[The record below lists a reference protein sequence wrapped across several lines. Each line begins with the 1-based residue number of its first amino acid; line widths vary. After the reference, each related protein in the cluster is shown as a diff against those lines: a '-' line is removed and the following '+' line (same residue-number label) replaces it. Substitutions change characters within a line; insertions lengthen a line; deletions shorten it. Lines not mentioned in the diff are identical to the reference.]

1 MQTRWEQ
8 LTSLHR
14 ISSDS
19 LPINYLLIDIAR
31 WEEAKKVIY
40 QLIKQPELTLLFAG
54 TQHQALLEV
63 SPLLLKLPSESA
75 IKEKLLTEVRER
87 RAGVALCTSLP
98 CEALANHFRQ
108 FLTVKDGQGQSYLRF
123 YDPAIWLAIYACQY
137 DAPLVGLALEAVY
150 LPDWC
155 STAWCEVISLEQ
167 QTDLEHPVCLSPELL
182 AMAQKTRLLY
192 SLQAAQID
200 PALCY
205 GLASSLACL
214 IDKGLTEQWELT
226 PWLTLLND
234 YPAPVLDGR
243 MMQWLATFDIECHE
257 PLAMATRFWQHQ
269 THQPVEAL

>member
-14 ISSDS
+14 LSPDS
-19 LPINYLLIDIAR
+19 LPINYLLVDTAR
-31 WEEAKKVIY
+31 WEKAQEVSY
-40 QLIKQPELTLLFAG
+40 QLIEQPKLTLLFAG

-63 SPLLLKLPSESA
+63 SPFLLSLPSDTA
-75 IKEKLLTEVRER
+75 VKEKLLTEVRER
-87 RAGVALCTSLP
+87 RAGVALRSSLS
-98 CEALANHFRQ
+98 CEELANHFRL
-108 FLTVKDGQGQSYLRF
+108 FLTVPDGQGQSYLRF
-123 YDPAIWLAIYACQY
+123 YDPAIWLALYASQY
-137 DAPLVGLALEAVY
+137 DAALVGSALEAVY

-155 STAWCEVISLEQ
+155 SASWCEIVCAEREAAFEQ
-167 QTDLEHPVCLSPELL
+167 PVCLSSELL

-192 SLQAAQID
+192 SLQAARID

-214 IDKGLTEQWELT
+214 IEKGLTEQWELM

-243 MMQWLATFDIECHE
+243 MAQWLTTFDIECHE
-257 PLAMATRFWQHQ
+257 PLAVANRFWQHQ

>member
-14 ISSDS
+14 FSPDS
-19 LPINYLLIDIAR
+19 LPINYLLIDMAR
-31 WEEAKKVIY
+31 WEAAQEVIH
-40 QLIKQPELTLLFAG
+40 QFIEQPELTLLFTG
-54 TQHQALLEV
+54 THHQALLEV
-63 SPLLLKLPSESA
+63 SPLLLRLPSDSA
-75 IKEKLLTEVRER
+75 IKERLLTEVRDR
-87 RAGVALCTSLP
+87 RAGVALRASLS
-98 CEALANHFRQ
+98 CEELANHFRQ
-108 FLTVKDGQGQSYLRF
+108 FLTVPDGQGQSYLRF
-123 YDPAIWLAIYACQY
+123 YDPAIWLAIYVSQY
-137 DAPLVGLALEAVY
+137 DAPLVSSALEAVY

-155 STAWCEVISLEQ
+155 STAWCEIVSAEHEAALEQ
-167 QTDLEHPVCLSPELL
+167 PVCLSSELL

-192 SLQAAQID
+192 SLQAARID

-214 IDKGLTEQWELT
+214 IEKGLTEQWELM

-243 MMQWLATFDIECHE
+243 MAQWLATFDIECHE
-257 PLAMATRFWQHQ
+257 PLAVANRFWQHQ

>member
-14 ISSDS
+14 LSPDS
-19 LPINYLLIDIAR
+19 LPINYLLIDMAR
-31 WEEAKKVIY
+31 WEEAQEVIH
-40 QLIKQPELTLLFAG
+40 QLIEEPELTLLFAG
-54 TQHQALLEV
+54 THHQALLEV
-63 SPLLLKLPSESA
+63 SPLLLSLPSERTVR
-75 IKEKLLTEVRER
+75 ETLLTEVRER
-87 RAGVALCTSLP
+87 RAGVALRASLS
-98 CEALANHFRQ
+98 CEALANHFRP
-108 FLTVKDGQGQSYLRF
+108 FLTVPDGQGQSYLRF
-123 YDPAIWLAIYACQY
+123 YDPAIWLAIYASQY
-137 DAPLVGLALEAVY
+137 DAPLMGSVLEAVY

-155 STAWCEVISLEQ
+155 SATWCEIVSSGHQAALQ
-167 QTDLEHPVCLSPELL
+167 QPVRLSTELL

-192 SLQAAQID
+192 SLQATQID

-214 IDKGLTEQWELT
+214 IEKGLTEQWELM

-243 MMQWLATFDIECHE
+243 MAQWLATFDIACHE
-257 PLAMATRFWQHQ
+257 PLAVANRFWQHQ

>member
-14 ISSDS
+14 LSPDS
-19 LPINYLLIDIAR
+19 LPINYLLIDMAR
-31 WEEAKKVIY
+31 WEEAQEVIH
-40 QLIKQPELTLLFAG
+40 QLIEQPELTLLFAG
-54 TQHQALLEV
+54 THHQALLEV
-63 SPLLLKLPSESA
+63 SPLLVALPSGLA
-75 IKEKLLTEVRER
+75 IRETLLTEVRER
-87 RAGVALCTSLP
+87 RAGVALRASLS

-108 FLTVKDGQGQSYLRF
+108 FLTVPDGQGQSYLRF
-123 YDPAIWLAIYACQY
+123 YDPAIWLAIYASQY
-137 DAPLVGLALEAVY
+137 DAPLMGSVLEAVY

-155 STAWCEVISLEQ
+155 SATWCEIVSSGHQAALQ
-167 QTDLEHPVCLSPELL
+167 QPVRLSTELL

-192 SLQAAQID
+192 SLQATPID

-214 IDKGLTEQWELT
+214 IDKGMTEQWELM

-243 MMQWLATFDIECHE
+243 MAQWLATFDIECHE
-257 PLAMATRFWQHQ
+257 PLAVANRFWQHQ
-269 THQPVEAL
+269 THKPVEAL

>member
-14 ISSDS
+14 FSPDS
-19 LPINYLLIDIAR
+19 LSINYLLIDMAR
-31 WEEAKKVIY
+31 WEEAQEVIH
-40 QLIKQPELTLLFAG
+40 QLIEQPELTLLFAG
-54 TQHQALLEV
+54 THHQALLEV
-63 SPLLLKLPSESA
+63 SPLLLSLPSERTVR
-75 IKEKLLTEVRER
+75 ETLLTEVRER
-87 RAGVALCTSLP
+87 RAGVALRASLS

-108 FLTVKDGQGQSYLRF
+108 FLTVPDGQGQSYLRF
-123 YDPAIWLAIYACQY
+123 YDPAIWLAIYASQY
-137 DAPLVGLALEAVY
+137 DAPLMGSVLEAVY

-155 STAWCEVISLEQ
+155 SATWCEIVSSGHQAALQ
-167 QTDLEHPVCLSPELL
+167 QPVRLSTELL

-192 SLQAAQID
+192 SLQATQID

-214 IDKGLTEQWELT
+214 IDKGMTEQWELM

-243 MMQWLATFDIECHE
+243 MAQWLATFDIECHE
-257 PLAMATRFWQHQ
+257 PLAVANRFWQHQ
-269 THQPVEAL
+269 THKPVEAL

>member
-14 ISSDS
+14 FSPDS
-19 LPINYLLIDIAR
+19 LSINYLLIDMAR
-31 WEEAKKVIY
+31 WEEAQEVIH
-40 QLIKQPELTLLFAG
+40 QLIEQPELTLLFAG
-54 TQHQALLEV
+54 THHQALLEV
-63 SPLLLKLPSESA
+63 SPLLVALPSGLA
-75 IKEKLLTEVRER
+75 IRETLLTEVRER
-87 RAGVALCTSLP
+87 RAGVALRAALS

-108 FLTVKDGQGQSYLRF
+108 FLTVPDGHGQSYLRF
-123 YDPAIWLAIYACQY
+123 YDPAIWLAIYASQY
-137 DAPLVGLALEAVY
+137 DAPLMGSVLDAVY

-155 STAWCEVISLEQ
+155 SATWCEIVSSGHQAALQ
-167 QTDLEHPVCLSPELL
+167 QPVRLSTELL

-192 SLQAAQID
+192 SLQATPID

-214 IDKGLTEQWELT
+214 IDKGMTEQWELM

-243 MMQWLATFDIECHE
+243 MAQWLATFDIECHE
-257 PLAMATRFWQHQ
+257 PLAVANRFWQHQ
-269 THQPVEAL
+269 THKPVEAL